1 MKQCYTIPYK
11 PDSANTHWRRG
22 RNVTY
27 LSKTGREFR
36 NNVQSYMKLY
46 NYKTYE
52 KRVKVKL
59 DLFFADKKARDLDN
73 YFKSVLDCFKGFLYV
88 DDKQIDKIE
97 ATKHTGAGKNY
108 FIIEVEELKE

>member
-59 DLFFADKKARDLDN
+59 ELFFADKN
-73 YFKSVLDCFKGFLYV
+73 LYLTV
-88 DDKQIDKIE
+88 SKVSYMLMINK
-97 ATKHTGAGKNY
+97 
-108 FIIEVEELKE
+108 